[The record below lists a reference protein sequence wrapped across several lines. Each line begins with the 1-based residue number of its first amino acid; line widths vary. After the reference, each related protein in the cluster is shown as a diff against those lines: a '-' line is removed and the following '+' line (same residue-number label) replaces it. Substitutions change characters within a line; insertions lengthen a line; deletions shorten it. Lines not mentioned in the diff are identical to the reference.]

1 MTTPAS
7 GDHVATP
14 SRDYWDLPD
23 PVATTLVNIKGQRR
37 REWLYDI
44 LTGASPE
51 PEGDW
56 REVVRLPALPSRFRR
71 HAISWHATWL
81 GGEELPDYLSG
92 EVEIA
97 RIIIQNYVLDV
108 ISIRARRETRGT
120 IKRRSHWVYRMVDE
134 HGTEFWLTPAGSVE
148 PLSEAGLR
156 GLIDSAA
163 SRAFPAD
170 SRPFLD
176 RVRGEMDADEGETFT
191 QVESLQY
198 PELGQYFAEQA
209 RAWADRKRLGL
220 GGAEE

>member
-7 GDHVATP
+7 GDHAATIA
-14 SRDYWDLPD
+14 RDYWDLPD
-23 PVATTLVNIKGQRR
+23 PVSAALVNIKGQRR

-44 LTGASPE
+44 LTGAKPE

-56 REVVRLPALPSRFRR
+56 REAIRFPSLSSGFRR
-71 HAISWHATWL
+71 RAVCWHPTWL
-81 GGEELPDYLSG
+81 GGEELPDYLPG

-97 RIIIQNYVLDV
+97 RIIIHNHVLDV

-120 IKRRSHWVYRMVDE
+120 MKRRAHWVYRMVDE
-134 HGTEFWLTPAGSVE
+134 HGMEFWLTPAGSVE

-156 GLIDSAA
+156 GLIDCAA

-170 SRPFLD
+170 GRPFLD
-176 RVRGEMDADEGETFT
+176 RLRADMDPDEGETFA

-209 RAWADRKRLGL
+209 RVWAERKRLGL
-220 GGAEE
+220 EE